1 MNFYPIIWK
10 EMLLIR
16 RKPWRFLASSMVMP
30 LLYLV
35 TFGWGLGRAMNAGS
49 GRYLDFVLPGILA
62 LSAMNNSFGPVATSL
77 NISKLYTKTLE
88 EVLVSPVSPG
98 DIVLGRTLT
107 GLARG
112 LFSALLL
119 MLVGLASGVH
129 MHLSV
134 LFFGV
139 LVLTAFCFGAAGV
152 AAAMIAHTHEDMANF
167 NSFFIIPMSFLA
179 GTFFSP
185 DKLPEPFMS
194 LILVYPLT
202 HASLVLRALAAGG
215 TASIGSVLV
224 LAAYT
229 AVFFFLAVR
238 LVKKREQGTW

>member
-16 RKPWRFLASSMVMP
+16 RKPWRFLAASMVMP

-49 GRYLDFVLPGILA
+49 GRYLEFILPGILA

-88 EVLVSPVSPG
+88 EVLVSPVSPW
-98 DIVLGRTLT
+98 DIVFGRTLT

-112 LFSALLL
+112 LFSACML
-119 MLVGLASGVH
+119 MLVGFAAGVH
-129 MHLSV
+129 LHLSL
-134 LFFGV
+134 LFFVV

-152 AAAMIAHTHEDMANF
+152 AAAMLAHTHEDMANF

-185 DKLPEPFMS
+185 DKLPEPFQS
-194 LILVYPLT
+194 LVLVYPLT
-202 HASLVLRALAAGG
+202 HASVVLRTLAAGG
-215 TASIGSVLV
+215 EPSLLSMLI

-229 AVFFFLAVR
+229 LVFFFLAGI
-238 LVKKREQGTW
+238 LVKKKEQGA